1 MKEIKSEPAYLISF
15 FYLDCWEVISEYK
28 FEDEFGTSL
37 YIGVYSIKKAYLKR
51 NLDFFMLDAATVAI
65 V

>member
-37 YIGVYSIKKAYLKR
+37 YIGVYSMKKAYL
-51 NLDFFMLDAATVAI
+51 
-65 V
+65 